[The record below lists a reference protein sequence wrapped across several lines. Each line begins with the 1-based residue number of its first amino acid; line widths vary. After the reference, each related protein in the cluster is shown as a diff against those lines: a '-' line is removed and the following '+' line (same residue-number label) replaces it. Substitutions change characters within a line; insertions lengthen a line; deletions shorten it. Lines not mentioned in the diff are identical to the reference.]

1 MLSGSLKY
9 NLILNIFKGGKC
21 MEALTPEEKSF
32 VFRISRALEFG
43 KSERDEFGGIY
54 AKGA

>member
-1 MLSGSLKY
+1 
-9 NLILNIFKGGKC
+9 